1 MIPLYV
7 SDSHAFSTKECLF
20 GSVASDGFWVER
32 LWLSGV
38 FWAILRLLF
47 SLGLFWF
54 TARLPSCI
62 SGFGA
67 TKARTVYNGVRSD
80 HQVVFAFSLSLFVA
94 VLLASLSL
102 SPLNTTRHPCII
114 DSCV

>member
-1 MIPLYV
+1 MASCPWKIPIDDRFLG
-7 SDSHAFSTKECLF
+7 SDRFELSGLTYQQALMKPIYISNSHAFSTKECLF

-54 TARLPSCI
+54 TARLASCI
-62 SGFGA
+62 SGF
-67 TKARTVYNGVRSD
+67 
-80 HQVVFAFSLSLFVA
+80 
-94 VLLASLSL
+94 
-102 SPLNTTRHPCII
+102 
-114 DSCV
+114 

>member
-54 TARLPSCI
+54 TARLASCI
-62 SGFGA
+62 
-67 TKARTVYNGVRSD
+67 TVA
-80 HQVVFAFSLSLFVA
+80 AFEQQRQEQYTMV
-94 VLLASLSL
+94 
-102 SPLNTTRHPCII
+102 
-114 DSCV
+114 